1 MRNVE
6 SSEFSL
12 NIFYSEVLVHSL
24 RSDWLLI
31 WNWLFIYF
39 HFFPLYN
46 YSRPAPTKD
55 NLCYSSKVFEFD
67 NVYFIKLGWQ
77 NWLKRQQ
84 EEKRRSK
91 AAGSSGGSSS
101 SSTTTATSP
110 TNSGYIGNWMMIFAG
125 EEGVDWPRDLL
136 VPQLHESEG
145 HYCRKPHSFSC
156 LIGCERGIGQVNFPT
171 GWNWHRVGGRWVYS
185 FWRLGLRTKRKHN
198 GPVDLDEVAELGR

>member
-55 NLCYSSKVFEFD
+55 NLCSSSKVFEFD

-77 NWLKRQQ
+77 NWFKRTQ

-91 AAGSSGGSSS
+91 AAAAAAAAAAPPSPPPPPPVHIWKLDDDICGRRRSRLATRSSGAPI
-101 SSTTTATSP
+101 TWVRRT
-110 TNSGYIGNWMMIFAG
+110 
-125 EEGVDWPRDLL
+125 LL
-136 VPQLHESEG
+136 PQTPQL
-145 HYCRKPHSFSC
+145 
-156 LIGCERGIGQVNFPT
+156 
-171 GWNWHRVGGRWVYS
+171 
-185 FWRLGLRTKRKHN
+185 
-198 GPVDLDEVAELGR
+198 

>member
-77 NWLKRQQ
+77 NWIKRPQQ
-84 EEKRRSK
+84 EKRRSK
-91 AAGSSGGSSS
+91 AA
-101 SSTTTATSP
+101 AAAH
-110 TNSGYIGNWMMIFAG
+110 IF
-125 EEGVDWPRDLL
+125 L
-136 VPQLHESEG
+136 
-145 HYCRKPHSFSC
+145 
-156 LIGCERGIGQVNFPT
+156 ERTV
-171 GWNWHRVGGRWVYS
+171 WVYLVINDIKFLS
-185 FWRLGLRTKRKHN
+185 FKDIRFWT
-198 GPVDLDEVAELGR
+198 DLA

>member
-77 NWLKRQQ
+77 NWFKRTQ

-91 AAGSSGGSSS
+91 AAAAAAAAAAPPPPPVQQTQGILEIGWWYLRAKKE
-101 SSTTTATSP
+101 STGHEIFWCPNYMSQKDTTAANP
-110 TNSGYIGNWMMIFAG
+110 TA
-125 EEGVDWPRDLL
+125 L
-136 VPQLHESEG
+136 
-145 HYCRKPHSFSC
+145 
-156 LIGCERGIGQVNFPT
+156 
-171 GWNWHRVGGRWVYS
+171 
-185 FWRLGLRTKRKHN
+185 
-198 GPVDLDEVAELGR
+198 AA

>member
-77 NWLKRQQ
+77 NWFKRPQ

-91 AAGSSGGSSS
+91 AAAAAAAAAAPPPPPPPPPVQQTQGILQRYILEIGWWYLRAKKE
-101 SSTTTATSP
+101 STGHEIFWCPNYMSQKDTTAANP
-110 TNSGYIGNWMMIFAG
+110 TA
-125 EEGVDWPRDLL
+125 L
-136 VPQLHESEG
+136 
-145 HYCRKPHSFSC
+145 
-156 LIGCERGIGQVNFPT
+156 
-171 GWNWHRVGGRWVYS
+171 
-185 FWRLGLRTKRKHN
+185 
-198 GPVDLDEVAELGR
+198 AA